1 MDFSETIE
9 VKVADKDDN
18 LAIDSYFFAYFH
30 NLSGALDQIREAVRT
45 HRSRG
50 QLSPRNAPL
59 VLDTTIA
66 PRSPASERVVG
77 VATPETKPTSGFRI
91 SSLFRPFSDTGTIR
105 SGSASTDL
113 QNEEY
118 THVSRK
124 ADSTSFIPV
133 TTSPRPLLSNMRH
146 IDDSQE
152 STTAHS
158 LPPADHTYPP
168 STSNSAILPNHS
180 SLSRDSSSSWSVG
193 VPSWLKSSRRVF
205 GGSPAP
211 MEDPTFTN
219 APVKEVYSTSG
230 TPYSRS
236 SGVGDMAFS
245 VLESPNMLPDQE
257 IAEKFRTAFAY
268 DEKETLLGCRFKS
281 KQQQA

>member
-45 HRSRG
+45 HRSHD

-59 VLDTTIA
+59 VLDTTVI
-66 PRSPASERVVG
+66 PRSPASDRIVG
-77 VATPETKPTSGFRI
+77 VTTPEAKPTSGFKL
-91 SSLFRPFSDTGTIR
+91 SSLFRPFSDA
-105 SGSASTDL
+105 GSTRGGPSSADL

-133 TTSPRPLLSNMRH
+133 TTSPRPLLSNMRPM
-146 IDDSQE
+146 DDSQE

-168 STSNSAILPNHS
+168 STSNSAIFPNHP
-180 SLSRDSSSSWSVG
+180 SLSRDTSSSWSVG

-211 MEDPTFTN
+211 TQDSVFTN

-257 IAEKFRTAFAY
+257 ITEKFRAAFAY
-268 DEKETLLGCRFKS
+268 DEKETLLGCRFK
-281 KQQQA
+281 